1 MLITSKI
8 IIKPLKIMVFFL
20 FSINAGHYSYGLDL
34 NLDMQ
39 KLGVTSSTVNKTSAS
54 TMFSP
59 YEESSIA
66 TEFVR
71 QLRAANKVVDI
82 PEVEAY
88 INKLGRKLS
97 IHSGRSTSRFKFFVI
112 DQPQINAFAA
122 VGGAIGIYKG
132 LILKV
137 DSEAELASVLAHEI
151 AHVSQHHIERSV
163 EAAKD
168 PGHILT
174 QALLIAIAVAAGGG
188 QGSQAAIAAA
198 QGSGIQRM
206 INYTR
211 AHEKEADSI
220 GLKILA
226 SAGFDPKS
234 MGTFMQKLL
243 KMQRFSNSN
252 LPSYLST
259 HPLSAD
265 RVASAEQR
273 ASRMPGGKKNS
284 TSFNV
289 IKQILRQHNGLS
301 KDSKGLKTGN
311 SNNVYAKLA
320 LGKYYESAANH
331 TMAQK
336 LYKNA
341 YQQNPGNTATIRRY
355 AEHLIRI
362 KNLKAAKTI
371 LDKAIRSHTNN
382 PQINR
387 LMAKLKSAQG
397 EIAESFYWQ
406 ANYEYL
412 SGRTKLAVKQLDIG
426 KTKAGG
432 DFYLASKIEAKLTI
446 YKRIVALEKE
456 NK

>member
-1 MLITSKI
+1 MTLPT
-8 IIKPLKIMVFFL
+8 
-20 FSINAGHYSYGLDL
+20 GQYSYALDL
-34 NLDMQ
+34 NLNMQ
-39 KLGVTSSTVNKTSAS
+39 TLGITPSNISKSSAS
-54 TMFSP
+54 TLFSP
-59 YEESSIA
+59 YQESSIA

-71 QLRAANKVVDI
+71 QLRAANMVVEI

-97 IHSGRSTSRFKFFVI
+97 IHSGRSASRFKFFVV
-112 DQPQINAFAA
+112 DLPQINAFAA

-137 DSEAELASVLAHEI
+137 NSEAELASVLAHEI
-151 AHVSQHHIERSV
+151 AHVSQHHIERSI

-168 PGHILT
+168 PGHLLT
-174 QALLIAIAVAAGGG
+174 QALLVAIAVAAGGG
-188 QGSQAAIAAA
+188 QGTQAALMAA

-220 GLKILA
+220 GIKILA
-226 SAGFDPKS
+226 SSGYDPKA

-243 KMQRFSNSN
+243 KMQRFSSSN

-273 ASRMPGGKKNS
+273 ARKMSSGKKNS
-284 TSFNV
+284 ASFNI
-289 IKQILRQHNGLS
+289 IKQILRQHINAS
-301 KDSKGLKTGN
+301 KDSKGLKTAS

-320 LGKYYESAANH
+320 LGRYYESAGNH
-331 TMAQK
+331 SHAQK
-336 LYKNA
+336 LYKNT
-341 YQQNPGNTATIRRY
+341 YRQYSNNTAAIRRY
-355 AEHLIRI
+355 AAHLIRTR
-362 KNLKAAKTI
+362 NLKTAKII
-371 LDKAIRSHTNN
+371 LDKAIRYHANN
-382 PQINR
+382 PQINQ

-397 EIAESFYWQ
+397 KAAESFYWQ

-412 SGRTKLAVKQLDIG
+412 SGRTKLAIRQLTIG

-432 DFYLASKIEAKLTI
+432 GDFYLASRMDARLVA
-446 YKRIVALEKE
+446 YKRIVALEKR
-456 NK
+456 KK